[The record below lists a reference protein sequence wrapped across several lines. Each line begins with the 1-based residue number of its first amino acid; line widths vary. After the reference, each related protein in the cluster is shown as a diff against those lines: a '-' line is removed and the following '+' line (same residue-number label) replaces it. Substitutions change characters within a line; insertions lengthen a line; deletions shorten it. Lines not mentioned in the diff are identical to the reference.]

1 MCIIYD
7 DESIQSYLFR
17 CLRIYGINSF
27 HSVIGHNGHWHSLP
41 EAPTQL
47 VPYLRMVP
55 DLTLFKSLQREG
67 YYNFRGIS
75 KSNPLDIV
83 ELLKNVYGGSL
94 KLSNSKGAVQITYCP
109 HCFKE
114 MIEKHGHAYFRN
126 DWKNKATCDT
136 HQVPLLNITGV
147 NMKESIHNINDAM
160 NNIMQDIF
168 SNRDST
174 LPSINYH
181 SLYKDVVEP
190 QELNF
195 MMPCTFGAIY
205 FFVREYYSLNYRYLK
220 FKSYLYDRMFY
231 DSLSPK
237 MDGILVQLMKN
248 VDENVIY
255 AALDE
260 IIDLDYNAWLSFE
273 KYGIKYKKFSF
284 GFNQNKSLTVTVV
297 KSATKNCSK
306 CYVRQGGKACVY
318 DTMIKINHLE
328 MNFLK
333 WHYIN
338 PCEQRLIWGFN
349 VF

>member
-27 HSVIGHNGHWHSLP
+27 HSVIGHNGYWHSLP
-41 EAPTQL
+41 EAPAQL

-67 YYNFRGIS
+67 HYNFQGFSRR
-75 KSNPLDIV
+75 NPLDIV
-83 ELLKNVYGGSL
+83 KLLKRVYGGSL
-94 KLSNSKGAVQITYCP
+94 RISNSKGTVEITYCP
-109 HCFKE
+109 FCFKE
-114 MIEKHGHAYFRN
+114 MIEKHGHAYFRY
-126 DWKNKATCDT
+126 DWKSDT
-136 HQVPLLNITGV
+136 NCYIHQTPLLILTGV
-147 NMKESIHNINDAM
+147 NLKESIHNIDKAM
-160 NNIMQDIF
+160 NETMLNIF
-168 SNRDST
+168 LYRENT
-174 LPSINYH
+174 LPSTSNH
-181 SLYKDVVEP
+181 SICSDLVDPKK
-190 QELNF
+190 LNF
-195 MMPCTFGAIY
+195 MMPCTFGPIY
-205 FFVREYYSLNYRYLK
+205 FFVREFYSSNYRYLK

-237 MDGILVQLMKN
+237 MYGIFVQLMKN
-248 VDENVIY
+248 VGENVIY

-260 IIDLDYNAWLSFE
+260 IMDLDYNAWLSFE
-273 KYGIKYKKFSF
+273 KYGMKYINFSF

-306 CYVRQGGKACVY
+306 CYVRQGGKDCVY
-318 DTMIKINHLE
+318 DTMIKISHLE
-328 MNFLK
+328 MDFLK